1 MLLMEQRENEAE
13 ASNLSRLQSFVGAA
27 MRRSAGLSPERARRL
42 LQTHAE
48 VIRRHLQALSGW
60 ASSPAA
66 GPCPSYLIGLSAFD
80 LADAAEALEAEAAR
94 RCA

>member
-1 MLLMEQRENEAE
+1 MEQRGEDAGAE
-13 ASNLSRLQSFVGAA
+13 AINLGRLRTFVDAA
-27 MRRSAGLSPERARRL
+27 MRRSAGLPAATAGRL

-48 VIRRHLQALSGW
+48 LIRRHLQALSGW
-60 ASSPAA
+60 ASGAA
-66 GPCPSYLIGLSAFD
+66 GGPCPPHLKGLSAFD